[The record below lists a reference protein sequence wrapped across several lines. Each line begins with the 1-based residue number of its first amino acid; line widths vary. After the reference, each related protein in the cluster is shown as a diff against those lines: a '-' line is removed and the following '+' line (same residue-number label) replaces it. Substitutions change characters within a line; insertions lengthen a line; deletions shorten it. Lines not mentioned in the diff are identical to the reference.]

1 MKISSKAHY
10 GLQAVFILAKT
21 GDVVSAKT
29 LESEIGVSCKYLER
43 IMRILTNAG
52 VVQANRGIQ
61 GGYYLAK
68 PANKTTAGEVVRA
81 LEDQLEI
88 IDCVTG
94 NSCNKCGTSFV
105 WKKLYQGINDILN
118 GITLSDMVS
127 ADLLSSLEKQGVIEP
142 CDSSCEQ
149 GCKSC
154 SKKCAE

>member
-10 GLQAVFILAKT
+10 GLQAVFILAKP

-29 LESEIGVSCKYLER
+29 LENEIGVSCKYLER

-52 VVQANRGIQ
+52 VVLANRGIQ

-68 PANKTTAGEVVRA
+68 PASQTTAGEVVRA

-94 NSCNKCGTSFV
+94 NSCNKCGTSFG
-105 WKKLYQGINDILN
+105 WKKLYQGINDILD
-118 GITLSDMVS
+118 GISLSDMVA
-127 ADLLSSLEKQGVIEP
+127 ADLLSSLEKAGESFVCSSD
-142 CDSSCEQ
+142 CDQ
-149 GCKSC
+149 GCKTC
-154 SKKCAE
+154 FKKG

>member
-1 MKISSKAHY
+1 MKISSKVHY
-10 GLQAVFILAKT
+10 GLQADFILAKT

-29 LESEIGVSCKYLER
+29 LENEIGVSCKYLER

-52 VVQANRGIQ
+52 VVLANRGIQ

-68 PANKTTAGEVVRA
+68 PANQTTAGEVVRA

-118 GITLSDMVS
+118 GITLSDMV
-127 ADLLSSLEKQGVIEP
+127 AGDILSSLGIEGECDPCNNSCKQG
-142 CDSSCEQ
+142 CSSCN
-149 GCKSC
+149 KNN
-154 SKKCAE
+154 